1 MDGSRRDLERAWDR
15 DCWNDLMDHVLLLLF
30 VDLLA
35 VDALL
40 LLSFELEIV
49 RVLVIFDNLP
59 VFILVLHH
67 VLL

>member
-1 MDGSRRDLERAWDR
+1 MERAWDR

>member
-1 MDGSRRDLERAWDR
+1 
-15 DCWNDLMDHVLLLLF
+15 MDHVLLLLF

>member
-1 MDGSRRDLERAWDR
+1 MDGSRRDLERAWDG
-15 DCWNDLMDHVLLLLF
+15 DCWNDLMNHVLLLLF

-49 RVLVIFDNLP
+49 RVLVIFDNLS

>member
-1 MDGSRRDLERAWDR
+1 M
-15 DCWNDLMDHVLLLLF
+15 MDHVLLLLF

-40 LLSFELEIV
+40 LLSFELKIV

-59 VFILVLHH
+59 VFILFVRH
-67 VLL
+67 LLL